1 VLGTVPWLGT
11 EPFFL
16 ARDEG
21 LFPSAV
27 HLTEYMNSTH
37 KLRAF
42 HNGVIDAAA
51 VTLEEVVN
59 LNLGGQVQVVLVL
72 DSSNG
77 ADCVVARPEVKTLA
91 DLKGKRVGAE
101 DVMLPT
107 YVLHRAL
114 EQVKLKVADV
124 QRVHQGPAESAEA
137 LRRGEVD
144 AVVGYEPYCQ
154 RMVAEGGHVLF
165 DSTRI
170 PGEIVDVLVVRR
182 AYLEA
187 NPAQVDALVRGW
199 FAALARLRERPQESV
214 RKMGPRLGIPEENF
228 LQALKGVHYPD
239 AQEQRTLLA
248 GDKPRLPETIERLRK
263 VMVQYTGVSS
273 SPIPG
278 SVIDPAPLLRVAP

>member
-1 VLGTVPWLGT
+1 MGTVPWVGT
-11 EPFFL
+11 EPLYL

-21 LFPSAV
+21 LFAAPV
-27 HLTEYMNSTH
+27 HLAEYMNSTH

-51 VTLEEVVN
+51 VTLEEVVS

-72 DSSNG
+72 DSSDG

-91 DLKGKRVGAE
+91 DLKGRRVGAE

-114 EQVKLKVADV
+114 EQVQLSVKDV
-124 QRVHQGPAESAEA
+124 QRVHQGPDESAEA

-154 RMVAEGGHVLF
+154 RMVAAGGHMLF

-170 PGEIVDVLVVRR
+170 PGEILDVLVVRR
-182 AYLEA
+182 AYLDAHPE
-187 NPAQVDALVRGW
+187 QVDALVRGW
-199 FAALARLRERPQESV
+199 FAALARLREHPDESA
-214 RKMGPRLGIPEENF
+214 RKLGPRLGVPEADF
-228 LQALKGVHYPD
+228 LKSLEGVHYPD
-239 AQEQRTLLA
+239 AREQRAMLT
-248 GDKPRLPETIERLRK
+248 GESPRLRETIERLRS
-263 VMVQYTGVSS
+263 VMAQSTGEHSP
-273 SPIPG
+273 PIPERL
-278 SVIDPAPLLRVAP
+278 IDPGPLLRVSP

>member
-1 VLGTVPWLGT
+1 MGTVPWVGT
-11 EPFFL
+11 EPLFL

-21 LFPSAV
+21 LFPAPV
-27 HLTEYMNSTH
+27 HLAEYMNSTH

-72 DSSNG
+72 DSSHG
-77 ADCVVARPEVKTLA
+77 ADCLVARPEVKTLE
-91 DLKGKRVGAE
+91 DLKGRRVSAE

-114 EQVKLKVADV
+114 EQVRLSVKDV
-124 QRVHQGPAESAEA
+124 QRVHQGPDESVEA

-154 RMVAEGGHVLF
+154 RMVAAGGHVLF

-170 PGEIVDVLVVRR
+170 PGEILDVLVVRR
-182 AYLEA
+182 AYLETK
-187 NPAQVDALVRGW
+187 PEQVDALVRGW
-199 FAALARLRERPQESV
+199 FAAVAHLREHPGESV
-214 RKMGPRLGIPEENF
+214 RRMGPRLGIPEADF
-228 LQALKGVHYPD
+228 LKSLQGVHYPD
-239 AQEQRTLLA
+239 AREQRELLA
-248 GDKPRLPETIERLRK
+248 GEAPRLRETIERLRA
-263 VMVQYTGVSS
+263 VMAQSTGEYS
-273 SPIPG
+273 SPIPERLINPG
-278 SVIDPAPLLRVAP
+278 PLLRVAP